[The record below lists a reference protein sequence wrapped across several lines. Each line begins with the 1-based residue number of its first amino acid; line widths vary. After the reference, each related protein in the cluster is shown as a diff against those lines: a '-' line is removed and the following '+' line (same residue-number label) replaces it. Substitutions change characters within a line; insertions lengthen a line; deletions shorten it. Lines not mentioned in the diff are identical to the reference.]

1 MGDIKKSIERILKGI
16 VLVIVPLTLLFF
28 ILLKTFG
35 LIKKMIQPI
44 KELLPAEGFF
54 GLGMLSILAMLLLII
69 IGFIMGIWIESRKE
83 RSFINVLEEK
93 ILFLIPGYTMLK
105 SSANDAFGATNENWK
120 SVVVGDDDEWKFGIE
135 IERLENDYSMVFF
148 PEPPDAKAGELK
160 MVQTLKIKEL
170 NIPIAKIT
178 TLIKKYGQGSSELI
192 KKLKI

>member
-28 ILLKTFG
+28 ILLKTFD

-54 GLGMLSILAMLLLII
+54 GLGMVSILAMLVLII

-83 RSFINVLEEK
+83 RSFIDVLEEK
-93 ILFLIPGYTMLK
+93 VLFLIPGYTMLK
-105 SSANDAFGATNENWK
+105 SSANDALGATNENWK

-135 IERLENDYSMVFF
+135 IERLENGYSMVFF

-178 TLIKKYGQGSSELI
+178 ALIKKYGQGSGELI